1 MNDTAILAR
10 QTDLLY
16 RNTALGQILSLFN
29 ATLLTLLWKDAVG
42 LGPALIW
49 WGLVLFVVGGRIVL
63 ARRYLEQAEA
73 AARDPQ
79 PWLRLAVVGA
89 AGAGLL
95 WGAGALLFMLGADH
109 GRMFFTAFVMA
120 GMTAGAVPFLGAHRT
135 AFRVYAWPI
144 VVATLGAGAGTDLLH
159 AAFALMA
166 AAFLYGVTRSADRFH
181 DTLRETLRLEH
192 EKDRLLADLTAARI
206 RAEASA
212 QAKARFLASISHE
225 LRTPMNGIMGMAD
238 LLAGEGLTP
247 EQRELL
253 TPLRESAQDLL
264 GKIENMIELSDL
276 EVGQIALHPTP
287 FSLAELLPA
296 ILGDLGR
303 AARAKGLD
311 FTMAQDADLPEVVVG
326 DLDKL
331 RKVLRHLV
339 HNAVK
344 YTARGTVQVTVSRGA
359 FDEQALRLHIVIKDT
374 GPGIPV
380 EEIPHLFEVFTRGR
394 ESTGHPDRGAGIGLP
409 IAHRLSQAMGGS
421 LTIESTAGAGT
432 TVRLELPLSLPQ

>member
-16 RNTALGQILSLFN
+16 RNTALGQLLTLFN
-29 ATLLTLLWKDAVG
+29 ATLLTMLWKDAVG
-42 LGPALIW
+42 AGPAFVW
-49 WGLVLFVVGGRIVL
+49 WGLALLVAGGRIVL
-63 ARRYLEQAEA
+63 ARRYLEHADA
-73 AARDPQ
+73 AALNPE
-79 PWLRLAVVGA
+79 PWLRLAVIGA
-89 AGAGLL
+89 GTAGLL
-95 WGAGALLFMLGADH
+95 WGAGALLFMLGGDH
-109 GRMFFTAFVMA
+109 GRLFFTAFVMA

-135 AFRVYAWPI
+135 AFRVYAWPV
-144 VVATLGAGAGTDLLH
+144 VVATLCAGAGTDLLH
-159 AAFALMA
+159 AAFTLMS
-166 AAFLYGVTRSADRFH
+166 AAFLFGVTRSADRFH

-247 EQRELL
+247 GQRELL
-253 TPLRESAQDLL
+253 TPLRESAQELL

-276 EVGQIALHPTP
+276 EVGQITLHPTP

-303 AARAKGLD
+303 AAQTKGLD
-311 FTMAQDADLPEVVVG
+311 FAMVQDEDLPEVVVG

-344 YTARGTVQVTVSRGA
+344 FTEIGTVRVTVSRGS
-359 FDEQALRLHIVIKDT
+359 FDEHSLRLSFVVQDS
-374 GPGIPV
+374 GPGIPAA
-380 EEIPHLFEVFTRGR
+380 EIPHLFEVFTHGH
-394 ESTGHPDRGAGIGLP
+394 ESAGHPSRGVGVGLP
-409 IAHRLSQAMGGS
+409 IAHRLSEAMGGS
-421 LTIESTAGAGT
+421 MKLASEVGTGT
-432 TVRLELPLSLPQ
+432 TVRLELPLGLPQ